1 MKRISRVVTSVALAA
16 AVLGVSSCDTQQE
29 VRPNIVLIVIDTLR
43 PDHLP
48 FYGYDRD
55 TAPFLSSLAEGG
67 VVFERVH
74 STSSW
79 TAPATASIV
88 TSLNPLQHG
97 VLTGFRMVASLRKID
112 PTITLNRIPAEVTT
126 VAEVL
131 QEAGYSTYAVTDN
144 INICREEGFDQGFDR
159 FWNYDYQG
167 AEVINAKLQER
178 VAEIE
183 TSAPYFIY
191 IHYMDPHRPYHK
203 QEPWYEAQEGERLDT
218 IAAYDSEISYLD
230 LKIKEMFELFGWDQN
245 TLLVVTSDHGEEFQ
259 DHGGWDHGRNLYAEV
274 LDVPLFFYSSA
285 DSLATGR
292 HAMPVSTLDVLPTL
306 RDYAGLPGDP
316 QDAGVSLLPNL
327 HGEGKSTEDRTF
339 FADLRS
345 PPWFGGRTHK
355 AVIQDGFKYIVTLP
369 DTEELY
375 DINEDAAEL
384 NDLAGEHDALV
395 EELRGRLI
403 QFEESCY
410 KYNQES
416 ITTELTDHEIQKLK
430 SLGYVR

>member
-16 AVLGVSSCDTQQE
+16 AVLGASSCDNQQE

-144 INICREEGFDQGFDR
+144 INICREEGFEQGFDR
-159 FWNYDYQG
+159 FWNYDYRHG
-167 AEVINAKLQER
+167 
-178 VAEIE
+178 
-183 TSAPYFIY
+183 YC
-191 IHYMDPHRPYHK
+191 
-203 QEPWYEAQEGERLDT
+203 LD
-218 IAAYDSEISYLD
+218 
-230 LKIKEMFELFGWDQN
+230 FGW
-245 TLLVVTSDHGEEFQ
+245 GIRQ
-259 DHGGWDHGRNLYAEV
+259 DVKYTYRKLCLY
-274 LDVPLFFYSSA
+274 
-285 DSLATGR
+285 G
-292 HAMPVSTLDVLPTL
+292 
-306 RDYAGLPGDP
+306 
-316 QDAGVSLLPNL
+316 
-327 HGEGKSTEDRTF
+327 
-339 FADLRS
+339 
-345 PPWFGGRTHK
+345 
-355 AVIQDGFKYIVTLP
+355 
-369 DTEELY
+369 
-375 DINEDAAEL
+375 
-384 NDLAGEHDALV
+384 
-395 EELRGRLI
+395 
-403 QFEESCY
+403 
-410 KYNQES
+410 
-416 ITTELTDHEIQKLK
+416 
-430 SLGYVR
+430 